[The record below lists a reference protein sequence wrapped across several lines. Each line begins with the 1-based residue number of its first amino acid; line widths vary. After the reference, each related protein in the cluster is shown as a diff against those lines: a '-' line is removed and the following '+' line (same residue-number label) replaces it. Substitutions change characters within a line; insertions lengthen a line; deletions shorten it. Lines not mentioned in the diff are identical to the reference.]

1 MEAQPLDF
9 AADEQR
15 AGFRLQ
21 RMELYNW
28 GTFHDRVWA
37 IEPGGDNALLTGDI
51 GSGKSTLVDAVTTL
65 LVPAQRI
72 TYNKA
77 AGAEAKERSL
87 RSYVLGYYKSVRD
100 DEGASVKPEALRD
113 HNSYSVVLARFHNE
127 GFDHT
132 VTLAQVFWI
141 KDQGQPQ
148 RFYVVADTALSIAE
162 DFADFGSDINALKKR
177 LRGRDVVEVHDT
189 FPPYGAAFR
198 RRFGIDSDQALEL
211 FSQTVSMKS
220 VGNLTEFVRSH
231 MLEAEP
237 VDEKVDALIA
247 HFDDLNRAHDAVVDA
262 RARIEALEPLVA
274 DAEAHAVL
282 AEEVA
287 GWRAARDALEP
298 WYAGIKVD
306 RLGERLAKLDEELAR
321 ARSKVER
328 RRAEQRALLDRR
340 DELKQAI
347 AEHGGDRIEGLA
359 RQITEQAEERD
370 ARRRRAERYNELAR
384 RLELPEV
391 EDAETFLANQREL
404 EGAAERAEARQAEL
418 QNART
423 EAEVAFRE
431 LKGRHETID
440 AELTSLRARRSN
452 IPERSLELRR
462 RLCEETGLEPEAL
475 PFVGELIQVRE
486 EARDWEGAAERLL
499 HNFGLSLLV
508 PDDHYATVADW
519 VERTHLRGR
528 LVYYRVRDGAE
539 RGGRPELHPDS
550 LVHKLAIHPDT
561 PFQEWLEGELARRF
575 DYACCDDLTRL
586 RREKRAITRAGQ
598 VKAGGERHEKDDRH
612 RIDDRSR
619 FILGWTNADKIAA
632 LEEQAA
638 DLEARMRDQGGR
650 ITELQ
655 AEETSLRERRD
666 ALSQIRVFADFNE
679 LDWQTPVAAIGRLE
693 EEKQRLESESDTLRT
708 LRGQLEELETEREGL
723 DEALNTATTA
733 VARLEERHE
742 RAEATREEAR
752 AVLEGAGVE
761 QRERDF
767 PRLAALFDE
776 AVAANALGA
785 DAVTA
790 ENAERNQSE
799 LRRWLSSRI
808 ENEEKRLNRLAQKV
822 VAAMSDFRHRWPLE
836 TREMDADLNAAG
848 EYAELL
854 AGLKSDDLPRFEARF
869 KALLNENT
877 IREVANFQA
886 HLHRQREAIRERIE
900 TINGSLH
907 GIDFNPGRYIALLA
921 DPAVDAD
928 IRDFQRDLRGCTEG
942 VTGAEATDPGDD
954 YAETK
959 FLQVRTIIER
969 LRGREGTAEADRR
982 WRRKVTDVRNW
993 FTFSAEERWREDD
1006 AAHEH
1011 YTDSGGKSG
1020 GQKEKLAYTVLAA
1033 SLAYQFGLDEAG
1045 RGGRSFRFVVIDE
1058 AFGRGSDESARFGL
1072 ALFQRLKLQLLI
1084 VTPLQKIHII
1094 EPFVAS
1100 VGYVHSPDGA
1110 RSMVRNL
1117 TIEEYHSEKANRR
1130 SSEPAAQ
1137 GVPSSD

>member
-9 AADEQR
+9 AADAER

-21 RMELYNW
+21 RLEIYNW

-51 GSGKSTLVDAVTTL
+51 GSGKSTIVDAVTTL

-100 DEGASVKPEALRD
+100 DEGVNVKPEALRD
-113 HNSYSVVLARFHNE
+113 HNSYSVLLARFHNE

-148 RFYVVADTALSIAE
+148 RFYVVADTALSIAV

-177 LRGRDVVEVHDT
+177 LRDRDVVEVHDT

-198 RRFGIDSDQALEL
+198 RRFGIESEQALEL

-274 DAEAHAVL
+274 DAEAHAGL
-282 AEEVA
+282 ATEVD
-287 GWRAARDALEP
+287 GLRAARDALEP
-298 WYAGIKVD
+298 WYAGIKVE
-306 RLGERLAKLDEELAR
+306 RLGERLEKLDGELAR
-321 ARSKVER
+321 ARSKVARREAER
-328 RRAEQRALLDRR
+328 RDLSDRR

-347 AEHGGDRIEGLA
+347 AEHGGDRIESLV
-359 RQITEQAEERD
+359 RQIEAQAEERD
-370 ARRRRAERYNELAR
+370 TRRRRAEQYNELAL
-384 RLELPEV
+384 RLELTEV
-391 EDAETFLANQREL
+391 GDAENFLANQQRLSGERE
-404 EGAAERAEARQAEL
+404 RVDTRQAEL
-418 QNART
+418 QNGRT

-431 LKGRHETID
+431 LKGRHEANN

-462 RLCEETGLEPEAL
+462 RLCEETGLEEEAL

-528 LVYYRVRDGAE
+528 LVYYRVRAGAE
-539 RGGRPELHPDS
+539 HGARNEPQPDS

-561 PFQEWLEGELARRF
+561 PFHDWLDNELARRF
-575 DYACCDDLTRL
+575 DYACCDDLTRF

-612 RIDDRSR
+612 RIDDRAR

-638 DLEARMRDQGGR
+638 ALEAQMRDQGER
-650 ITELQ
+650 IAELQ
-655 AEETSLRERRD
+655 AEETALRERRD
-666 ALSQIRVFADFNE
+666 ALSRIGVFTDFNE

-693 EEKQRLESESDTLRT
+693 EEKRQLEADSDTLRT
-708 LRGQLEELETEREGL
+708 LRGQLETLEEERRSV
-723 DEALNTATTA
+723 DEALSAATTE
-733 VARLEERHE
+733 VARLEERQE
-742 RAEATREEAR
+742 KATAAREEAR
-752 AVLEGAGVE
+752 AVLESAGPE

-767 PRLAALFDE
+767 PRLETLFDE
-776 AVAANALGA
+776 AVAADALGA
-785 DAVTA
+785 DAVTV
-790 ENAERNQSE
+790 ENADRSQSA
-799 LRRWLSSRI
+799 LRRWLSGRI

-822 VAAMSDFRHRWPLE
+822 IAAMSDFRHRWPLE
-836 TREMDADLNAAG
+836 TREMDADLGAAG
-848 EYAELL
+848 EYAEML
-854 AGLKSDDLPRFEARF
+854 AGLKGDDLPRFEARF
-869 KALLNENT
+869 KGLLNENT

-886 HLHRQREAIRERIE
+886 HLHRQRESIRERIE

-907 GIDFNPGRYIALLA
+907 GIDFNTGRYIALLA
-921 DPAVDAD
+921 DPATDAD
-928 IRDFQRDLRGCTEG
+928 IRDFQRELRACTEG
-942 VTGAEATDPGDD
+942 VTGGETGDGAEADD
-954 YAETK
+954 SEAR
-959 FLQVRTIIER
+959 FLQVRAIIER

-1006 AAHEH
+1006 ATHEH

-1033 SLAYQFGLDEAG
+1033 SLAYQFGLEEGA
-1045 RGGRSFRFVVIDE
+1045 RRSRSFRFVVIDE

-1072 ALFQRLKLQLLI
+1072 TLFQRLRLQLLI

-1117 TIEEYHSEKANRR
+1117 TIEEYHSEKASRV
-1130 SSEPAAQ
+1130 PA
-1137 GVPSSD
+1137 G